1 MSFYFCYHKH
11 TDYSLIDS
19 CTNYQDYID
28 YEVSLGH
35 KATAFTEHGKP
46 SGWVKKKMYCDSK
59 GIKYIHGVEC
69 YLTES
74 LNNKVR
80 DNYHTVLLAKNYE
93 GVKEIN
99 DIISRST
106 DKEHF
111 YYVNRITFDEFFAL
125 SDNIIKISACLASPL
140 NKFDKQNP
148 LYEKLAQA
156 YDYYEVQYHN
166 CPEQKEYNQHLF
178 ELSQKYGKKLI
189 AATDTHS
196 LNSYKAECRKMMLI
210 YKGKSYGNEDDF
222 DLTYKTYD
230 ELVRAFKVQNA
241 LPENIFLEA
250 IEETNKLADSI
261 EDFDIDTKPKY
272 PILYGTVEEDNRR
285 FVACVQNNY
294 SLKLSDKTISSDHAD
309 EYTNAINEEMR
320 VFQKLDMCGFML
332 SMSELITWCKNN
344 NIPVGTGRGSVCGST
359 IAYLT
364 NVTDVDPIIWN
375 TVFSRFANEDRQE
388 LGDIDIDVIAEDRP
402 RIFEYIIGRF
412 GTEKTA
418 RVPSYG
424 TMADKAVIDGI
435 CNALAKIWS
444 GDYTGKHNNDP
455 DNPYNLTKVKQIK
468 KEYEANPDKAK
479 SKYKD
484 VFYYFDGMLGTKISQ
499 SVHPAGMVI
508 SPITL
513 SDHYG
518 TFDKDDENCLIIDM
532 DECHDVGLVKYDFLI
547 LKTLGVIADTCKL
560 IGTTYPKAHEI
571 NWDDQAVWADM
582 SKNPS
587 TIFQMESEFASK
599 SLRQF
604 KPTSIFDMSLVT
616 ASLRPSGASYRDDL
630 LQRKVHKNPSDLI
643 DNLLA
648 KDYGYLV
655 YQESIIAFLQQ
666 ICGLSGSEADTVR
679 RGIAKKKMDIL
690 EKWLPKIL
698 DGYCSK
704 SDKPRAVAENEA
716 KDYLKVIEDASAYMF
731 GLNHSIAYCM
741 LGYYCAYYRYYHPLE
756 YITAYLNN
764 AANEDDIING
774 TELAKEYGIQI
785 TAPRFGE
792 SAAKYMPHHETNTI
806 SKGIATVKY
815 LNESVSDNLYAMS
828 QKGYQNFLDILQDI
842 NFTGA
847 NSRQINVLVKIGYF
861 SKFGNM
867 RELLKTIEMFDYF
880 KGGAI
885 SSIKCEDVDKAWW
898 GDIAKE
904 YASNIGKNGNVLKT
918 YKVWNG
924 VALLRE
930 VYEHIMNMGLND
942 LDDKLKM
949 AAQKEYLGYV
959 DLTTGREEDRRK
971 LLVEKVV
978 PLKKQGEEPWGYAVF
993 AKSVG
998 SGKASRLTVRS
1009 KIYDNNPLKAMNI
1022 IYAEAVNKNKSG
1034 YWYLTDYQIIF

>member
-74 LNNKVR
+74 LNNRIR

-99 DIISRST
+99 EIISRST

-125 SDNIIKISACLASPL
+125 SDNVIKISACLASPL
-140 NKFDKQNP
+140 NKYDKQNP
-148 LYEKLAQA
+148 LYEKLAQS
-156 YDYYEVQYHN
+156 YDYYEIQYHN

-230 ELVRAFKVQNA
+230 ELVNAFREQNA
-241 LPENIFLEA
+241 LPENVFLEA
-250 IEETNKLADSI
+250 IEETNRLADSI

-272 PILYGTVEEDNRR
+272 PILYGSVEEDNKR
-285 FVACVQNNY
+285 FIACVQNNY
-294 SLKLSDKTISSDHAD
+294 SLKLNDKIISAD
-309 EYTNAINEEMR
+309 NADKYRSAIKEELR

-332 SMSELITWCKNN
+332 SMSELITWCKEN

-364 NVTDVDPIIWN
+364 NVTDVDPIIWG

-402 RIFEYIIGRF
+402 RIFEYIISRF
-412 GTEKTA
+412 GTKKTA

-455 DNPYNLTKVKQIK
+455 DNPYNITKAKQIK
-468 KEYEANPDKAK
+468 KEYESDPDKAK
-479 SKYKD
+479 RKYKD
-484 VFYYFDGMLGTKISQ
+484 VFYYFDGLVGTKISQ

-513 SDHYG
+513 SNHYG
-518 TFDKDDENCLIIDM
+518 TFDKDDENCLMIDM

-547 LKTLGVIADTCKL
+547 LKTLGVISDTCKL
-560 IGTTYPKAHEI
+560 IGATYPKAHEI
-571 NWDDQAVWADM
+571 DWSDQAVWSDM

-616 ASLRPSGASYRDDL
+616 ASLRPSGASYRDEL
-630 LQRKVHKNPSDLI
+630 LQRKVHKNPSELI

-704 SDKPRAVAENEA
+704 SDKPRPIAENEA
-716 KDYLKVIEDASAYMF
+716 KDYLKVIEDASSYMF

-792 SAAKYMPHHETNTI
+792 SAAQYVPHHETNTI

-815 LNESVSDNLYAMS
+815 LNETVSDNLYIMS
-828 QKGYQNFLDILQDI
+828 KNGYHDFLGILNDI
-842 NFTGA
+842 NTTGA
-847 NSRQINVLVKIGYF
+847 NSRQLNVLIKIGYF
-861 SKFGNM
+861 SNFGNM
-867 RELLKTIEMFDYF
+867 RELLKIMDMFDYF

-898 GDIAKE
+898 ADIVKKH
-904 YASNIGKNGNVLKT
+904 ASNIGKNGNVLKT
-918 YKVWNG
+918 YKVQDG
-924 VALLRE
+924 KAILKE
-930 VYEHIMNMGLND
+930 ICDQIFNMGLSD
-942 LDDKLKM
+942 LDNKLKM
-949 AAQKEYLGYV
+949 AAQKEYLGYI
-959 DLTTGREEDRRK
+959 DLTTGKEEDRRK
-971 LLVEKVV
+971 LLIEKVV
-978 PLKKQGEEPWGYAVF
+978 PLKKQGEQPWGYAVF

-1009 KIYDNNPLKAMNI
+1009 KIYDNNPLKEMNI
-1022 IYAEAVNKNKSG
+1022 IYAESVNKNKSG
-1034 YWYLTDYQIIF
+1034 YWYLTDYQIIS